1 MELEMLNNKN
11 IKLRIAW
18 IVPNIFMYLLLIGF
32 GAFVLINAN
41 GLRDIN
47 RLGTWVFMLFLVLL
61 VALFGSYRIWSWI
74 KQGKM

>member
-1 MELEMLNNKN
+1 MLNNKN

-18 IVPNIFMYLLLIGF
+18 IVPNIFMYLLIGF